1 MAKYDNIIGKRL
13 LEVNEKPEQLT
24 LIFEDGEYLIVYV
37 KNGKLYIES
46 SDMETNKHYL
56 GLFAGAFLIIFASIG
71 IIDYLANP
79 EELTISSY
87 NLLGQLIAQIFGEVG
102 YHSFM
107 AKMLPFLLLAGIF
120 TFIFS
125 IKSILDKYMKHRSL
139 TSNKDNNLSPW

>member
-1 MAKYDNIIGKRL
+1 VVKYDNIIGKRL

-46 SDMETNKHYL
+46 SDTETNKHYL
-56 GLFAGAFLIIFASIG
+56 GLFAGAFLIIFGLIGSI
-71 IIDYLANP
+71 YFLTNP
-79 EELTISSY
+79 EDFSE
-87 NLLGQLIAQIFGEVG
+87 G
-102 YHSFM
+102 YHLFM
-107 AKMLPFLLLAGIF
+107 SRMFALLLLAGIF